1 MRGPGTPS
9 CTGSTQWPWGLSG
22 TPCTS
27 SCCRKQEK
35 WFTSSQP
42 APSQSVAPWLQNS
55 SGKAKHNA
63 KPPVPNAALGLLRTQ
78 FPAPSQKHHSSTA
91 EMTIYYPRSF
101 KKKSKQ
107 ETPSKFLPVSFLIEE
122 LAAFPGRTHSN
133 MYLLAL
139 TPWDLC
145 FLKDATKTL
154 CWCTSCYNDSQEQF
168 ALV

>member
-1 MRGPGTPS
+1 MCGPGTPS
-9 CTGSTQWPWGLSG
+9 CTGSTQWPRGLSG

-78 FPAPSQKHHSSTA
+78 FPAPFQKRHSSTA
-91 EMTIYYPRSF
+91 EITIYSPNPF

-107 ETPSKFLPVSFLIEE
+107 KNTKQILTCQLFDRRIGCISREDTRQYV
-122 LAAFPGRTHSN
+122 LACFNTLGFVFFKRCN
-133 MYLLAL
+133 RNILMMCKLL
-139 TPWDLC
+139 
-145 FLKDATKTL
+145 
-154 CWCTSCYNDSQEQF
+154 
-168 ALV
+168 